1 MMVSKKI
8 NKNCY
13 KSVFLI
19 SGLNKMSD
27 DTIQSFA
34 ESGEDVDAELLAEYQ
49 REIDRHEEAVR
60 MVEQKEQEAVEAKK
74 R

>member
-1 MMVSKKI
+1 
-8 NKNCY
+8 
-13 KSVFLI
+13 
-19 SGLNKMSD
+19 MSD

-60 MVEQKEQEAVEAKK
+60 MVKQKEQEAIEAKK

>member
-8 NKNCY
+8 NKNNF
-13 KSVFLI
+13 KIVFLI

-60 MVEQKEQEAVEAKK
+60 MVKQKEQEAIEAKK

>member
-1 MMVSKKI
+1 
-8 NKNCY
+8 
-13 KSVFLI
+13 VFFFI

-60 MVEQKEQEAVEAKK
+60 MVKQKEQEAIEAKK